1 MKKKNILVSIVLMIF
16 ISVFADYNILIPGAN
31 EFVKTIKV
39 ENYKL
44 KYLYLKE
51 FEEYLNIDNLKIG
64 REGSIITF
72 DNTIKRNFYIANLN
86 NLNKWKAFEIENLPI
101 PSYISDFPFTI
112 NNNSIIVFYNNYEK
126 KEKIELKI
134 FNYMISDK
142 KLNLIKTYL
151 NLSSPNLYNTNLSNN
166 FLVYVLENKNTS
178 NVELHILDI
187 KSQKDIL
194 IKNVIGNP
202 KLDINTK
209 GDVIFTEGIYIEYYN
224 SKDKTIKEIEFDK
237 LYPEIIMDE
246 PYFVTF
252 LNEKDIAIY
261 SNEKL
266 VIFDIEKWSIKE
278 VIYDIP
284 ENIVGLTGLSD
295 GSILINIY
303 DYKGE

>member
-1 MKKKNILVSIVLMIF
+1 MKKKIVLVFIVLMIF
-16 ISVFADYNILIPGAN
+16 ILVLADYNILIPDAN
-31 EFVKTIKV
+31 NFVKTIKM

-51 FEEYLNIDNLKIG
+51 FEDYLNIDNIKIG
-64 REGSIITF
+64 KDGIILSF
-72 DNTIKRNFYIANLN
+72 DNTGKRKFYIANLN
-86 NLNKWKAFEIENLPI
+86 NLNKWKVFEIEDLPI
-101 PSYISDFPFTI
+101 PSYISNFPFTI
-112 NNNSIIVFYNNYEK
+112 NNDSIIVFYNNYEN

-134 FNYMISDK
+134 FNYIIPDK

-151 NLSSPNLYNTNLSNN
+151 NLSSPNLYNTSLSNN

-187 KSQKDIL
+187 NSQKDTL
-194 IKNVIGNP
+194 IKNVIGSP
-202 KLDINTK
+202 KLDVNTK
-209 GDVIFTEGIYIEYYN
+209 GNVIFTEGKYIEYYN
-224 SKDKTIKEIEFDK
+224 RKDKTIKEIEFDK

-266 VIFDIEKWSIKE
+266 VIFDIEKWNIKD

-284 ENIVGLTGLSD
+284 ENIIGLTGLND
-295 GSILINIY
+295 GSILVNIY
-303 DYKGE
+303 GYKGE

>member
-1 MKKKNILVSIVLMIF
+1 MKKKNVLVSIVLMIF
-16 ISVFADYNILIPGAN
+16 ISVFADYNILIPSAN
-31 EFVKTIKV
+31 NIVKTIKI

-44 KYLYLKE
+44 KYIYL
-51 FEEYLNIDNLKIG
+51 FELGNYFKIDNLKIG
-64 REGSIITF
+64 KDGTILAF
-72 DNTIKRNFYIANLN
+72 DNTGKRKFYIANLN
-86 NLNKWKAFEIENLPI
+86 NLNKWKAFEIEDLPI
-101 PSYISDFPFTI
+101 PSYIPNFPFAI
-112 NNNSIIVFYNNYEK
+112 NNDSIIVFYNNYEN

-151 NLSSPNLYNTNLSNN
+151 NLSSPNLYNINRSNN

-187 KSQKDIL
+187 KSKKDTL

-202 KLDINTK
+202 KLDVNTK

-224 SKDKTIKEIEFDK
+224 SKDKTIKKIEFDK
-237 LYPEIIMDE
+237 LYPEIIMNE

-266 VIFDIEKWSIKE
+266 VIFDIEKWNIKD

-284 ENIVGLTGLSD
+284 ENIVGLTGLND
-295 GSILINIY
+295 GSILVNIY